1 MLKSGKIYVETIIL
15 ALTTTNTWYLQTRIF
30 SKPLMLMMILMT
42 CVSSIYYSHISMIRQ
57 ACKKYKSGFNYLLF
71 WASINYDNCNFF
83 FFVRWENFSL
93 DWQNNMFIFKE
104 WFSSYQYYWNYSS
117 FSSELLLLTY
127 CFALDSHTNM

>member
-1 MLKSGKIYVETIIL
+1 MLKTGKIYVETIIL

-57 ACKKYKSGFNYLLF
+57 ACKKYQSGFNYLLF
-71 WASINYDNCNFF
+71 LTSINYDNGNFF

-93 DWQNNMFIFKE
+93 DWQIICLVSKTDF
-104 WFSSYQYYWNYSS
+104 
-117 FSSELLLLTY
+117 LLTNITGIILLFQMN
-127 CFALDSHTNM
+127 CCI